1 MSNGSYS
8 IHISGRKHS
17 IKNKKN
23 LVSFYNHILRVY
35 QEKKG
40 TYDKDK
46 IVELI
51 ENPCKSANKVVEIK
65 KKEIEN
71 NQKMAVFF
79 KKTAIIYL
87 LD

>member
-40 TYDKDK
+40 TYD
-46 IVELI
+46 I
-51 ENPCKSANKVVEIK
+51 E
-65 KKEIEN
+65 
-71 NQKMAVFF
+71 KMAVFL
-79 KKTAIIYL
+79 KKQPLFICWIN